1 MKHNILDIKGL
12 KVGQAQNTEAKTGV
26 TVVIAEKGAVC
37 GVDVRGAAP
46 GTRETDLLNPI
57 NAMERVQAVVLSGG
71 SAFGLE
77 AASGVMD
84 YLEEKGIGFDVGV
97 TKVPIVPSAVLFDL
111 GYGDAFVRPDK
122 AMGRAACEAASDEI
136 LMEGDYGAG
145 CGATVGKLNGM
156 EHCCNSGIG
165 SWAETTENGIT
176 VAALIAVN
184 AFGDVWE
191 NGKIIAGTKNPDGT
205 FANTEEG
212 VIKAARKYSFLKYGA
227 SRNKIIALQ
236 NSFHGRTMAA
246 LSATGQDAY
255 HNFFFPFVDGFVF
268 AKAND
273 FADILSKMTDDVCA
287 VMLET
292 VQGEGGVVPLDKEY
306 VQAVAKACKEKD
318 ILLIVDEVQTGMGR
332 TGSLFSY
339 QQFGIQPDLVS
350 CAKGLGGGLPIG
362 AVLFGEKTETVFVP
376 GDHGSTFGGNPVVC
390 AGAVHILNTMDEAF
404 LQDVQ
409 KKGAYLKEKIEKM
422 PHVENVAGL
431 GMMLGIQL
439 DVEAKPVINALLEAG
454 LLVLSAKTKI
464 RLLPPLT
471 ITQEELDKGLT
482 ILEQTLASL

>member
-1 MKHNILDIKGL
+1 MNHNILDIKGL

-145 CGATVGKLNGM
+145 CGATVGKLNGV

-212 VIKAARKYSFLKYGA
+212 VIKAASSLSFGGKNTTIG
-227 SRNKIIALQ
+227 IIATNVKLTKAQ
-236 NSFHGRTMAA
+236 AAKVAGMAHDGLA
-246 LSATGQDAY
+246 RCIRPIHTTLDGDTLFCMSTEELELPTA
-255 HNFFFPFVDGFVF
+255 PVDVVGILA
-268 AKAND
+268 AKV
-273 FADILSKMTDDVCA
+273 T
-287 VMLET
+287 E
-292 VQGEGGVVPLDKEY
+292 
-306 VQAVAKACKEKD
+306 QAV
-318 ILLIVDEVQTGMGR
+318 LR
-332 TGSLFSY
+332 
-339 QQFGIQPDLVS
+339 
-350 CAKGLGGGLPIG
+350 
-362 AVLFGEKTETVFVP
+362 AV
-376 GDHGSTFGGNPVVC
+376 
-390 AGAVHILNTMDEAF
+390 
-404 LQDVQ
+404 
-409 KKGAYLKEKIEKM
+409 KM
-422 PHVENVAGL
+422 AN
-431 GMMLGIQL
+431 
-439 DVEAKPVINALLEAG
+439 INL
-454 LLVLSAKTKI
+454 
-464 RLLPPLT
+464 
-471 ITQEELDKGLT
+471 
-482 ILEQTLASL
+482 